1 MDVDST
7 GGPWTYLG
15 KHRAN
20 RCPAERHVMKQ
31 KELAYCGLLL
41 ATGLY
46 KSGNIHVFTHAQHT
60 HNTNIKST
68 MLYHASNMLRART
81 QHHSLTLPYDSSN
94 SRPSKVG
101 CLLSYRCSTA
111 VNSGLRCRECWRW
124 RHHHEGIRRG
134 TSHHHS
140 ALAGHFFSSP
150 MEPVGPVDT
159 LKPGPNWLMISNL
172 FVHTVYD
179 MICILHMWD
188 VHSTL
193 I

>member
-1 MDVDST
+1 MDLSGQTSCQPLPCRAT
-7 GGPWTYLG
+7 GHETEGT
-15 KHRAN
+15 
-20 RCPAERHVMKQ
+20 
-31 KELAYCGLLL
+31 GLLRL
-41 ATGLY
+41 TL
-46 KSGNIHVFTHAQHT
+46 GNRSIQVWEHSCFHTCTTHT